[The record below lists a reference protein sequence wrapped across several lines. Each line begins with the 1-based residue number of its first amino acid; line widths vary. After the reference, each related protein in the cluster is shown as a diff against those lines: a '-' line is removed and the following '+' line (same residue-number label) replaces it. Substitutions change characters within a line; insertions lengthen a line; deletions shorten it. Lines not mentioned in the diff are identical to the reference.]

1 MRRMIN
7 LLALITLASVLGLA
21 TSATA
26 QDPTTASYVTPFPE
40 GDVYRL
46 QVYGDAFAEGLLG
59 GLIEAFAADTR
70 IQVQRK
76 HRPLSGAVRPEF
88 EDETRAEEQPGAR
101 ELIHI
106 GVLMMGIGDRQ
117 SIRLSTGKRL
127 ALGTEEWRQEYGRR
141 IDRFMKALKKRAIAL
156 YVVGQPILR
165 RNDANEDAQM
175 INDVMREKAYLN
187 GIRYIDA
194 YTGFA
199 DEAGNYNAYGPDLT
213 GKIRLLRD
221 ADGITFTSAGNR
233 KLAHFVEREM
243 TRDLAQAKAE
253 RAVPLAGSEAEQR
266 RINPHKADSTA
277 QAGSMGTVSPQ
288 KEATGSAQKGNLS
301 GASAPTDAAGEAKA
315 DNSRIALKT
324 VSAGGKEETVTID
337 ILRPAIPAAVIALMT
352 RKELNERPVQPGD
365 VISEEIGEGLVVL
378 SSITP
383 ANIGGARNRR
393 VAPVNTPYYRV
404 LYKGER
410 LAPKPGRADDFTW
423 PRPEPAAES
432 ALAAPESMR
441 VTPRAAGAGQPHPR
455 PAPRN

>member
-1 MRRMIN
+1 M
-7 LLALITLASVLGLA
+7 
-21 TSATA
+21 A
-26 QDPTTASYVTPFPE
+26 QDPAPGSYVTPFPE

-46 QVYGDAFAEGLLG
+46 QVYGDGFAEGLLG

-70 IQVQRK
+70 VQVQRK

-88 EDETRAEEQPGAR
+88 EDETKVEEQPGAR

-117 SIRLSTGKRL
+117 SIRLATGKRL
-127 ALGTEEWRQEYGRR
+127 ALGSEDWRQEYGRR
-141 IDRFMKALKKRAIAL
+141 IDRFMKALKRRAIAL

-199 DEAGNYNAYGPDLT
+199 DESGNYNAYGPDLT

-221 ADGITFTSAGNR
+221 ADGITFTSAGDR
-233 KLAHFVEREM
+233 KLAHFVEREI

-253 RAVPLAGSEAEQR
+253 RALPLAGSEAEQK
-266 RINPHKADSTA
+266 RINPQKAESTS
-277 QAGSMGTVSPQ
+277 QAGAVSPQ
-288 KEATGSAQKGNLS
+288 KEATGTAQKVNQS
-301 GASAPTDAAGEAKA
+301 GASAPTDSAGDAKA
-315 DNSRIALKT
+315 DNSRIALKA

-378 SSITP
+378 SSVTP
-383 ANIGGARNRR
+383 ANNGGARNRR
-393 VAPVNTPYYRV
+393 VAPVNTSYYRV

-410 LAPKPGRADDFTW
+410 LAPKSGRADDFTW
-423 PRPEPAAES
+423 PRLEPAAES

-441 VTPRAAGAGQPHPR
+441 VTPRATGAGQVSPR
-455 PAPRN
+455 LAPRN

>member
-1 MRRMIN
+1 
-7 LLALITLASVLGLA
+7 
-21 TSATA
+21 
-26 QDPTTASYVTPFPE
+26 VTPFPE

-46 QVYGDAFAEGLLG
+46 QVYGDGFAEGLLG
-59 GLIEAFAADTR
+59 GLIDAFAADTR
-70 IQVQRK
+70 VQVQRK

-88 EDETRAEEQPGAR
+88 EDETKAEEQPGAR

-117 SIRLSTGKRL
+117 SIRLPTGKRL
-127 ALGTEEWRQEYGRR
+127 ALGSEEWRQEYGRR
-141 IDRFMKALKKRAIAL
+141 VDRFMKALKRRAIAL

-187 GIRYIDA
+187 GIRYVDA
-194 YTGFA
+194 YAGFA
-199 DEAGNYNAYGPDLT
+199 DESGNYNAYGPDLT

-233 KLAHFVEREM
+233 KLAHFVEREI

-253 RAVPLAGSEAEQR
+253 RALPLAGSEAEQR

-277 QAGSMGTVSPQ
+277 QAGSMGAVSPQ
-288 KEATGSAQKGNLS
+288 KEATGTTQKLS
-301 GASAPTDAAGEAKA
+301 PSGTAAPADAAGEAKA
-315 DNSRIALKT
+315 DNSRIALKSM
-324 VSAGGKEETVTID
+324 SASGKEETVTID

-352 RKELNERPVQPGD
+352 RKELSERPVQPGD
-365 VISEEIGEGLVVL
+365 VISDEIGEGLVVL

-383 ANIGGARNRR
+383 TNVGGARNRR
-393 VAPVNTPYYRV
+393 VAPVNTLYYRV

-410 LAPKPGRADDFTW
+410 LVPKPGRADDFTW

-432 ALAAPESMR
+432 ALATPASIRVAPR
-441 VTPRAAGAGQPHPR
+441 GAGAGQASPR
-455 PAPRN
+455 LAPRN